1 MKADY
6 YKQMETVQD
15 EYKLVQGAA
24 WEGAGTE
31 QGESR
36 TDAQKQNLYFR
47 F

>member
-1 MKADY
+1 MQYAPVQWWRTQMKADY

-31 QGESR
+31 
-36 TDAQKQNLYFR
+36 
-47 F
+47 